1 MSRLFKKSSND
12 GNLTLFLPKRELH
25 MQGETGTV
33 ENLEGVVLIYKEL
46 ASRPTEV
53 KVFIQVRRSYEPAG
67 NAGDKCSVVDPD
79 PK

>member
-1 MSRLFKKSSND
+1 VSRLFKKSSND

-33 ENLEGVVLIYKEL
+33 ENLEGVVLIYKAL

-53 KVFIQVRRSYEPAG
+53 KVFIQV
-67 NAGDKCSVVDPD
+67 
-79 PK
+79 